1 MGISRIPSSLEK
13 YFLTGLLVLVPAWG
27 TYLILYTL
35 FDTLDG
41 LIANIVGAEAP
52 ISIPGGGL
60 LTLLLVILLTGL
72 GATHILGQRVL
83 RWTEDTFLRIP
94 LVRSIYHTFKGVTDV
109 IRLPDRFGDSPV
121 VVFPFP
127 RAGLWAMGFAMGPAP
142 QALQVTQETKLIMV
156 FVPTAIHPFTGY
168 LAFIPE
174 DALHRIRLTAEEA
187 MKMEFSAGL
196 YYPRSN
202 WLMPAGPAQK
212 PGDSL

>member
-1 MGISRIPSSLEK
+1 MGITRIPSSLEK

-41 LIANIVGAEAP
+41 LIANIVGTEGTFT
-52 ISIPGGGL
+52 IPGAGI

-127 RAGLWAMGFAMGPAP
+127 RVGLWAMGFAMGTAP
-142 QALQVTQETKLIMV
+142 PVLQVARKDKLIMV

-202 WLMPAGPAQK
+202 WLMPIA
-212 PGDSL
+212 PGQNQRDSP